1 MAAALLILAF
11 GSVFL
16 GILGRDLFVGPGT
29 DF

>member
-1 MAAALLILAF
+1 VLAF